1 MTERAILAAVARADM
16 ALCGALPWAAAALL
30 LALAMI
36 WEVFRR

>member
-16 ALCGALPWAAAALL
+16 IVRTVFPWAAAALL